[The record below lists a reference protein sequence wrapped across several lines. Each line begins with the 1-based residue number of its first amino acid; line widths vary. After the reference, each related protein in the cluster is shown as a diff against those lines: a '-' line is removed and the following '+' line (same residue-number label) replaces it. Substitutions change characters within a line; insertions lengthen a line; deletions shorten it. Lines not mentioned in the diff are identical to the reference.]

1 MKYRVTGR
9 EPKNLK
15 QLSEPCVSR
24 LLFEFPIVPGPVRL
38 MPLKRGARLMR
49 RRSSPCHLERD
60 GVDAALAHH
69 LLLLGVH
76 PPRLDVRAA
85 TEVLLSAILDKN
97 FTET

>member
-1 MKYRVTGR
+1 
-9 EPKNLK
+9 
-15 QLSEPCVSR
+15 
-24 LLFEFPIVPGPVRL
+24 

-49 RRSSPCHLERD
+49 RRRSSLSHLEGD

-85 TEVLLSAILDKN
+85 TEVLLSAILDEN
-97 FTET
+97 FTETQGTDTG